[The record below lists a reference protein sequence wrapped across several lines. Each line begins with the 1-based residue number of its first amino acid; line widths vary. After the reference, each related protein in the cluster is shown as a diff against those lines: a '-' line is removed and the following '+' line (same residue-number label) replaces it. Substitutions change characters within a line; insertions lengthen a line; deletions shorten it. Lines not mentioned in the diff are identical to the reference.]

1 MLKYLLEKEFKQF
14 FRNSF
19 LPKMVI
25 ILPMMAMLVFPL
37 ATNFEVKN
45 VNLSVLDN
53 DKSPYS
59 QRLIQKIQSS
69 GYFKITD
76 ISDNYQH
83 SLISVEMD
91 KSDMILEIPAHFEKE
106 LVSQKNAK
114 IMISA
119 NTVNGVKGGLGSSY
133 LANIIFD
140 FASEVREELF
150 QSNSKISSAGFS
162 IVPQFRFNPSLKYK
176 IFMIPALMIMMLS
189 IITGFLPAL
198 NIVTE
203 KENGTMEQMNVTP
216 VSKFSF
222 ILSKLIPYWIIGF
235 VVLTVCLIVAWLVYG
250 LVPVGKLYLIYLFT
264 SIFVFAYSGFG
275 LVVSNYATTV
285 QQAMFMMFFFIMTF
299 IFMSGLYTPIEN
311 MPEWAQLISNYSP
324 LKYIIRVFRMIYL
337 KGSGFGELISP
348 FIALCAFALFFNAW
362 AVISYRKKN

>member
-1 MLKYLLEKEFKQF
+1 
-14 FRNSF
+14 
-19 LPKMVI
+19 
-25 ILPMMAMLVFPL
+25 MALLVFPL

-45 VNLSVLDN
+45 VNLSILDN

-59 QRLIQKIQSS
+59 QRLIQKIISS

-76 ISDNYQH
+76 ISDNYQN
-83 SLISVEMD
+83 SLMSVELD
-91 KSDMILEIPAHFEKE
+91 KSDMILEIPPHFEKD
-106 LVSQKNAK
+106 LVSQKNGK

-119 NTVNGVKGGLGSSY
+119 NTVNGIKGGLGSSY

-203 KENGTMEQMNVTP
+203 KENGTIEQMNVTP
-216 VSKFSF
+216 VSKFAF
-222 ILSKLIPYWIIGF
+222 ILSKLIPYWIIGY
-235 VVLTVCLIVAWLVYG
+235 VVLSICLMVAWLVYG
-250 LVPVGKLYLIYLFT
+250 LVPAGSVFLIYLFT

-285 QQAMFMMFFFIMTF
+285 QQAMFMMFFFVMTF

-337 KGSGFGELISP
+337 KGSGFSELISP
-348 FIALCAFALFFNAW
+348 FIALCCFALFFNGW
-362 AVISYRKKN
+362 AIISYRKKS